1 MAEEKKQ
8 WFELWFDSPLYHIL
22 YKNRNQEEA
31 NLFMDN
37 VIRHLE
43 IDFGSILDLACGKG
57 RHAYYLAEKGFDVV
71 GLDLSKES
79 IQYANTMYQLPNLEF
94 YVHDMR
100 LPFRINYFDYIFN
113 LFTSLGYFDSLKE
126 NEKVFQSMHAGL
138 KDNGYILIDFMNTE
152 KVIHNLVPREKKD
165 IDGYTFYIRREVE
178 NGKIVKNIH
187 IEKEDNVWMYKE
199 EVQVLM
205 QHHFHT
211 FLNNTGFTLVREF
224 GDYQLN
230 PFNVKISDRYILL
243 ARKNS

>member
-165 IDGYTFYIRREVE
+165 IDGFTFYIRREVE

-230 PFNVKISDRYILL
+230 PFNIKTSDRYILL

>member
-126 NEKVFQSMHAGL
+126 NEKVFQSMHTGL

-230 PFNVKISDRYILL
+230 PFNIKTSDRYILL